1 MSKKNLTGSSWS
13 QDHVISFG
21 ETSAFCNCFLTETV
35 FSLTC
40 HRRMAGSQVEG
51 LVFGRK
57 PLSTLKP
64 VRLSANPGIPGSM
77 TCNEN
82 GLRRFH
88 RKSEWSSQ
96 ISVAN
101 DFGFLPLNG
110 KNPLNNFDGLPYVM
124 FCS

>member
-1 MSKKNLTGSSWS
+1 
-13 QDHVISFG
+13 
-21 ETSAFCNCFLTETV
+21 
-35 FSLTC
+35 
-40 HRRMAGSQVEG
+40 MAGSQVEG

-101 DFGFLPLNG
+101 EFGDCGDLMIFLQFKGRQTGFIISFG
-110 KNPLNNFDGLPYVM
+110 KKVHHNSGTIHRK
-124 FCS
+124 

>member
-1 MSKKNLTGSSWS
+1 
-13 QDHVISFG
+13 
-21 ETSAFCNCFLTETV
+21 
-35 FSLTC
+35 
-40 HRRMAGSQVEG
+40 MAGSQVEG

-88 RKSEWSSQ
+88 RKSEWSSK

-101 DFGFLPLNG
+101 EFGDCGDLMIFSNSKAGKLGFWQEGPSQCWHYSPKIVNQISMKLLSMILKVYLFLY
-110 KNPLNNFDGLPYVM
+110 F
-124 FCS
+124 